1 MLDNVKTASPATGTL
16 DKIEDVGS
24 MLQGVGSALSS
35 WAYYSTFPR
44 ESSFQNLMYSSET
57 ETEDDL
63 YIDETVKSGVYKDEY
78 KWSRTL
84 QKLHPYHNI
93 KE

>member
-1 MLDNVKTASPATGTL
+1 
-16 DKIEDVGS
+16 
-24 MLQGVGSALSS
+24 
-35 WAYYSTFPR
+35 
-44 ESSFQNLMYSSET
+44 MYSSET

-63 YIDETVKSGVYKDEY
+63 YIDKTVKSGVYKDER

-93 KE
+93 KEQMYGSKRKRQYIEDRVMRIDK